1 MMLFLMFIVI
11 ILMFIFLPDSS
22 KDEVDRRHKE
32 QDLRREDEDYIRKLK
47 ERSVGNPY
55 LNLPKNLL
63 TNDYRKISPKQV
75 ELTMK
80 QVDSLSGRDFEI
92 LLENLFR
99 KKGYDVERTPDSGDF
114 GADVIAQKREKKIAI
129 QAKRYE
135 RKVSLGA
142 IQEVRAAMDY
152 YSCNKAIVITNSQ
165 FTEAAKKLAERT
177 GVVLW
182 DRKILAFN
190 MGIVDTESETKVYDI
205 QEGNGEIY
213 DLEDYF

>member
-1 MMLFLMFIVI
+1 
-11 ILMFIFLPDSS
+11 
-22 KDEVDRRHKE
+22 
-32 QDLRREDEDYIRKLK
+32 
-47 ERSVGNPY
+47 
-55 LNLPKNLL
+55 
-63 TNDYRKISPKQV
+63 
-75 ELTMK
+75 
-80 QVDSLSGRDFEI
+80 
-92 LLENLFR
+92 
-99 KKGYDVERTPDSGDF
+99 
-114 GADVIAQKREKKIAI
+114 
-129 QAKRYE
+129 
-135 RKVSLGA
+135 
-142 IQEVRAAMDY
+142 MDY

>member
-1 MMLFLMFIVI
+1 MLFLMFIVI

-92 LLENLFR
+92 LSRISSARKDTTLKELLIPVILE
-99 KKGYDVERTPDSGDF
+99 
-114 GADVIAQKREKKIAI
+114 Q
-129 QAKRYE
+129 
-135 RKVSLGA
+135 
-142 IQEVRAAMDY
+142 M
-152 YSCNKAIVITNSQ
+152 
-165 FTEAAKKLAERT
+165 
-177 GVVLW
+177 
-182 DRKILAFN
+182 
-190 MGIVDTESETKVYDI
+190 
-205 QEGNGEIY
+205 
-213 DLEDYF
+213 